1 MKDKKVLNFGSLN
14 IDYTYTVNHFVRAGE
29 TISSK
34 GLQRY
39 SGGKG
44 LNQSVA
50 LGRSGAD
57 VWHAGA
63 VGSDGQFLIEELQHA
78 GVHTEY
84 IRTVK
89 ESTGHAII
97 QKTELGENGIL
108 LYGGANQKITKA
120 QINETLEYFG
130 EGDFLILQNEI
141 SEMIYLMEQ
150 GYRKG
155 MRIVFTPAPM
165 NERVREYPIA
175 NAEYLILNETEA
187 EGFCGE
193 GSSQEVMRK
202 LSERFPSVKIIL
214 TLGEQGAWYRY
225 GKETYFQK
233 IVKVPIVDTT
243 AAGDTFTG
251 YFVGAVIRGM
261 EVWQAM
267 AVAAMAGA
275 IAVSRPGAAPSIPV
289 WDEVKI
295 FSD

>member
-34 GLQRY
+34 DLQRY

-193 GSSQEVMRK
+193 GSSQEMMRK

-267 AVAAMAGA
+267 AVAAMAAA

>member
-267 AVAAMAGA
+267 AVAAMAAA

>member
-1 MKDKKVLNFGSLN
+1 M
-14 IDYTYTVNHFVRAGE
+14 
-29 TISSK
+29 
-34 GLQRY
+34 
-39 SGGKG
+39 
-44 LNQSVA
+44 A

-267 AVAAMAGA
+267 AVAAMAAA

>member
-34 GLQRY
+34 DLQRY

-165 NERVREYPIA
+165 NEWVREYPIA

-267 AVAAMAGA
+267 AVAAMAAA